1 MTLAGIV
8 LIIIAVAF
16 CILVMV
22 LVPAILTMKRTA
34 ASVGE
39 LSNMLQQELQPAIK
53 DLAAVLAELKTVGG
67 EVVEHTDDVR
77 CFMSALGETGINL
90 HAINRSVGVVTTVLN
105 TTSVWTAGI
114 KMTGKYLL
122 ERYLNKRGGK

>member
-22 LVPAILTMKRTA
+22 MVPAMLTMKRTA

-39 LSNMLQQELQPAIK
+39 LSQMLQQELQPAIK
-53 DLAAVLAELKTVGG
+53 ELTALLVEMKAVSGDVA
-67 EVVEHTDDVR
+67 EHTDDVR

-90 HAINRSVGVVTTVLN
+90 HAINHSVGVVTNVLN
-105 TTSVWTAGI
+105 TTSVWAAGA
-114 KMTGKYLL
+114 KMTGKYLI
-122 ERYLNKRGGK
+122 ERYLKKQGGK